1 MTETLDTHSKALQ
14 LNLDK
19 SIFGSFAEIG
29 AGQETARWF
38 FKVGA
43 ASGTVAKTVSA
54 YDKKVSDEMYGSQ
67 SRYVSRERLDL
78 MLACEWKQLLDQL
91 EESRGAESRFFAFA
105 NTVAARNFAGTNQ
118 CHGWIG
124 IRFRTEPWQEPSE
137 IILHVNMLDPSN
149 ALQQEILGV
158 IGVNLIYAAYHKR
171 ENAEVFLSSLSEN
184 LGSGRLEI
192 DLIDIAGP
200 ALAGWNQRALNAS
213 LVLDGLTEGVILPE
227 ADRIAPPGEVFYK
240 KPVVLEPGMFENFE
254 SIHRE
259 VLTAALQEIRQEAE
273 TQGQVAAVGLY
284 CIAGVDRSAAHA
296 PELTNLLSRVEQLN
310 RSGAG
315 VLLFRHKDLYRITE
329 FVDRYTNAPLRFVM
343 GLSVL
348 VKVLN
353 DQYKSLPGSA
363 LEGLGKLYARNVRTY
378 IYPTSLHALQK
389 ELPNSEADSWRWQ
402 DMNSSN
408 LITADE
414 LQSPYPLSHLYHYLL
429 ATHFIV
435 PITRLLST
443 D

>member
-38 FKVGA
+38 FRVGA

-67 SRYVSRERLDL
+67 SRYVSRERLNL

-91 EESRGAESRFFAFA
+91 AESRGSESRFFAFA

-124 IRFRTEPWQEPSE
+124 IRFQSQPWQEPSE

-171 ENAEVFLSSLSEN
+171 ESAEVFLSSLSEN

-200 ALAGWNQRALNAS
+200 ALAGWNQRALNVS

-227 ADRIAPPGEVFYK
+227 TDQMAPPGEVFYK
-240 KPVVLEPGMFENFE
+240 KPVVLEPGMFENVE
-254 SIHRE
+254 PIHRK
-259 VLTAALQEIRQEAE
+259 VLTAALQEIGQEEE
-273 TQGQVAAVGLY
+273 TQGQVPVGLY
-284 CIAGVDRSAAHA
+284 CIAGVNRSAAHA
-296 PELTNLLSRVEQLN
+296 PELSDLLRRVEQLN
-310 RSGAG
+310 CSGAG
-315 VLLFRHKDLYRITE
+315 VLLFRHRELYRMTE

-378 IYPTSLHALQK
+378 IYPTPLCVLQK
-389 ELPNSEADSWRWQ
+389 EVPNPGADSSHWQ
-402 DMNSSN
+402 DMNSN
-408 LITADE
+408 DLITADE
-414 LQSPYPLSHLYHYLL
+414 LQPPYPLSHLYQYLL
-429 ATHFIV
+429 ATNFIV
-435 PITRLLST
+435 PITKLLSA